1 MADACKICFSI
12 IHGKHYRTLST
23 KNSVETY
30 KEVLKSLGIECQGK
44 ACYICANKLNRIVN
58 LKSDIAEKQKKCE
71 ESVQIIFGELQR
83 MPGSSVPSSMLCR
96 TPKHTPKNTPEHGL
110 KRQRTPQTP
119 SVTPKNTPKHG
130 LKRQRTPQRP
140 SVTPRSKKTLFNIP
154 PKLSIYRTSNSS
166 LAKSNPSVNVGRSV
180 PPVSVGTA
188 VPPVSVGR
196 SVLPVSV
203 GVSVP
208 PVSVVTAVP
217 PVSVGTAVPSVNV
230 EMSVPP
236 VSVGTQTK
244 NCSQEFDVKVMN
256 ALVICNHAPQ
266 PWAWGMAALGLGNG
280 GDQHLL
286 AVRLCLNQ
294 FLCSI

>member
-1 MADACKICFSI
+1 
-12 IHGKHYRTLST
+12 
-23 KNSVETY
+23 
-30 KEVLKSLGIECQGK
+30 
-44 ACYICANKLNRIVN
+44 
-58 LKSDIAEKQKKCE
+58 
-71 ESVQIIFGELQR
+71 

-96 TPKHTPKNTPEHGL
+96 TPKHTPKNTPKHGL

-130 LKRQRTPQRP
+130 LKRQRTPQTP

-166 LAKSNPSVNVGRSV
+166 IPSVNVGRSV

-217 PVSVGTAVPSVNV
+217 PVNV

-244 NCSQEFDVKVMN
+244 NCSQEFDVKVMHWSFVTMP
-256 ALVICNHAPQ
+256 LSPGPGEWQ
-266 PWAWGMAALGLGNG
+266 PWAWGMVGTNTCWQSGSA
-280 GDQHLL
+280 
-286 AVRLCLNQ
+286 
-294 FLCSI
+294 